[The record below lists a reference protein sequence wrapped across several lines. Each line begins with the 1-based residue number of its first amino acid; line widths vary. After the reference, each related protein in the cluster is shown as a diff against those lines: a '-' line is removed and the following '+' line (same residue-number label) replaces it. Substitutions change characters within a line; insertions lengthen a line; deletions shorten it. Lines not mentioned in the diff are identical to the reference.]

1 MTESEISVTSQQLM
15 DVPLRLP
22 LQNNRCVSFR
32 NKLVYPFRNCAA
44 EKLDET
50 YADQGNCLEE
60 CPDDES
66 IICPSPLDM
75 LINETNGSH

>member
-1 MTESEISVTSQQLM
+1 M
-15 DVPLRLP
+15 DVPLGLP

-32 NKLVYPFRNCAA
+32 NKLAHLFRNCAA
-44 EKLDET
+44 ARLDGT

-66 IICPSPLDM
+66 IVRPSPVEV
-75 LINETNGSH
+75 LINKTNNSYQGLISVI